1 MASSAHAT
9 AGSRCA
15 HCAQPL
21 AGDSSQ
27 HLSLTATCP
36 RCGMPQSVASL
47 QRRRPARGGWVG
59 ERVMAVVI
67 GSGVLVLGAAYLL
80 LATERSRL
88 LGASLFS
95 LPAFVGAAC
104 LLGGGLLLARSVRG

>member
-1 MASSAHAT
+1 
-9 AGSRCA
+9 
-15 HCAQPL
+15 
-21 AGDSSQ
+21 
-27 HLSLTATCP
+27 
-36 RCGMPQSVASL
+36 
-47 QRRRPARGGWVG
+47 
-59 ERVMAVVI
+59 MAVVI